1 VLHRFRGFEKHARSG
16 PAPEGTQEPELNSKT
31 LASRRN
37 ATLAFIA
44 LALIWGSS
52 FPFVK
57 IGLRDAPPLLFAGI
71 RVLLGGAGLV
81 VVAAIWSGRPRFRG
95 VWHTYV
101 ISGVFNS
108 GLFVGL
114 QTIAV
119 QDLPS
124 GLAAVLVYLQP
135 IVTGLLAAFFLGES
149 LDAAKVVG
157 LVLGFLGVIAV
168 SFGDL
173 GGHFEFSGLLA
184 GVVGG
189 VSWSIGTVY
198 FKQVQ
203 GTVSMLWFVA
213 ISFVLGGVGLTVVGS
228 LTESWGSV
236 VWSSS
241 GFWGSLLFISLAAIT
256 LAWVLWLGLV
266 SAGEASRAS
275 AYIFVVPLTSVAIG
289 VIFLGEPFTIAL
301 VVGALLIVAGIYLVN
316 RTPQKEGSG

>member
-1 VLHRFRGFEKHARSG
+1 
-16 PAPEGTQEPELNSKT
+16 LNDRLLS
-31 LASRRN
+31 SPRN
-37 ATLAFIA
+37 AALAFVA
-44 LALIWGSS
+44 LALIWGAS

-71 RVLLGGAGLV
+71 RVLIGGFGLAA
-81 VVAAIWSGRPRFRG
+81 VAVFRDGLPKLRG

-119 QDLPS
+119 LDLPS

-135 IVTGLLAAFFLGES
+135 IVTGLLASFFLGES
-149 LDAAKVVG
+149 LGVAKIVG
-157 LVLGFLGVIAV
+157 LTLGFLGVVAV

-173 GGHFEFSGLLA
+173 GGHFELPGLLA

-189 VSWSIGTVY
+189 ISWSIGTVY
-198 FKQVQ
+198 FKRVQ
-203 GTVSMLWFVA
+203 GVVSTLWFIA
-213 ISFVLGGVGLTVVGS
+213 LSFLFGGVGLTVVGS
-228 LTESWGSV
+228 LTESWGAIR
-236 VWSSS
+236 WSS
-241 GFWGSLLFISLAAIT
+241 GEFWWSLLFISLAAIT
-256 LAWVLWLGLV
+256 LAWILWLGLV

-289 VIFLGEPFTIAL
+289 VIFLGEPFTATL
-301 VVGALLIVAGIYLVN
+301 VVGALLIMIGIYLVN
-316 RTPQKEGSG
+316 RTPQGGQKGGSG